1 MKLPTSIENILNE
14 NIVENARLELKR
26 NWNPEPILHT
36 ICAFAN
42 DIDNWGGGYILIGI
56 EEENGRPKMPIT
68 GLELSEIDKIQ
79 KELLAKCKLIQPSYT
94 PIVDVAQYKGKN
106 ILVVWCFGGQTRPY
120 KCPTTLDKDF
130 SKGYSYYIRKMSSTV
145 KATETEQKEL
155 YDMARTIPFDDR
167 MNHEAE
173 IRDLKLPLIQN
184 YLYEIKSDL
193 LKESETMDFMDL
205 CKSMRIVDGTPEYMK
220 PLNVGLMFFNDE
232 PQKFFPYSQIEV
244 VDLRNG
250 PEGDDMTEQIFK
262 GPIDSMIKS
271 ALTYIKN
278 TVIVEKILKIDGQ
291 AEAVRFFNYP
301 YQAIE
306 EALVN
311 AVYHRGYD
319 VREPVEVRI
328 MEDRIHI
335 VSYPG
340 PDRSISEKSIE
351 DKNMI
356 ARKYRNRRIG
366 EFLKELKLTEGRN
379 TGVPKIKRALKNNG
393 SREPEFETNETRDYF
408 ITTIFIHDGFENEVK
423 DRPRTDQEPT
433 KLNEQEIKILEFC
446 KAPHSKKEIMEYM
459 EYKHARNFTILYLK
473 PLLEK
478 GLLQMTIPE
487 KPNHKNQKYITKY

>member
-14 NIVENARLELKR
+14 NIVENARLELKK
-26 NWNPEPILHT
+26 NWNPESILHT

-42 DIDNWGGGYILIGI
+42 DIDNWGGGYILIGV

-68 GLELSEIDKIQ
+68 GLESSEIDNIQ
-79 KELLAKCKLIQPSYT
+79 KDLLAKCKLIQPSYT
-94 PIVDVAQYKGKN
+94 PIVDVVRYKEKN

-120 KCPTTLDKDF
+120 KCPITLDKEF
-130 SKGYSYYIRKMSSTV
+130 SKGNAYYIRKMSSTT
-145 KATETEQKEL
+145 KATEIEQKEL
-155 YDMARTIPFDDR
+155 YDTARTIPFDDR
-167 MNHEAE
+167 MNYEAE

-193 LKESETMDFMDL
+193 LKESENMDFLDL

-232 PQKFFPYSQIEV
+232 PQKFFPYSQIEI

-250 PEGDDMTEQIFK
+250 PEGDNMTEKIFK

-278 TVIVEKILKIDGQ
+278 LVIEERIHKIDGQ
-291 AEAVRFFNYP
+291 AEAERFFNYP

-328 MEDRIHI
+328 MKDRIHI

-340 PDRSISEKSIE
+340 PERSINEKSIAN
-351 DKNMI
+351 KNMI

-379 TGVPKIKRALKNNG
+379 TGIPKIKRALKNNG
-393 SREPEFETNETRDYF
+393 SREPNFETNETRDYF
-408 ITTIFIHDGFENEVK
+408 ITTIYIRDDFEQDKQNRAEDKILDYLNQNQYITTSIASNLLELSSQRARAILSKMVK
-423 DRPRTDQEPT
+423 DELIVADGSYRNR
-433 KLNEQEIKILEFC
+433 
-446 KAPHSKKEIMEYM
+446 
-459 EYKHARNFTILYLK
+459 EYKLK
-473 PLLEK
+473 
-478 GLLQMTIPE
+478 I
-487 KPNHKNQKYITKY
+487 

>member
-14 NIVENARLELKR
+14 NIVENARLELKK

-42 DIDNWGGGYILIGI
+42 DIDNWGGGYILIGV

-68 GLELSEIDKIQ
+68 GLELFEIDRIQ
-79 KELLAKCKLIQPSYT
+79 KDLLAKCKLIQPSYT
-94 PIVDVAQYKGKN
+94 PIVDVAQYKDKN

-120 KCPTTLDKDF
+120 KCPITLDKDF

-167 MNHEAE
+167 MNYEAE
-173 IRDLKLPLIQN
+173 IQDLKLPLIQN

-193 LKESETMDFMDL
+193 LEESEKMDFMDL

-220 PLNVGLMFFNDE
+220 PLNVGLMFFNDD

-250 PEGDDMTEQIFK
+250 PEGDDMTERIFR

-271 ALTYIKN
+271 ALTYISN
-278 TVIVEKILKIDGQ
+278 ILIEEKILKVDGQ
-291 AEAVRFFNYP
+291 AEAIRFFNYP

-311 AVYHRGYD
+311 AVYHRL
-319 VREPVEVRI
+319 
-328 MEDRIHI
+328 
-335 VSYPG
+335 
-340 PDRSISEKSIE
+340 SEAS
-351 DKNMI
+351 DN
-356 ARKYRNRRIG
+356 
-366 EFLKELKLTEGRN
+366 
-379 TGVPKIKRALKNNG
+379 
-393 SREPEFETNETRDYF
+393 
-408 ITTIFIHDGFENEVK
+408 
-423 DRPRTDQEPT
+423 
-433 KLNEQEIKILEFC
+433 
-446 KAPHSKKEIMEYM
+446 
-459 EYKHARNFTILYLK
+459 
-473 PLLEK
+473 
-478 GLLQMTIPE
+478 
-487 KPNHKNQKYITKY
+487 

>member
-14 NIVENARLELKR
+14 NIVENSRLELKK

-42 DIDNWGGGYILIGI
+42 DIDNWGGGYILIGV
-56 EEENGRPKMPIT
+56 EEENGRPKLPIT
-68 GLELSEIDKIQ
+68 GLALSEIDKIQ

-94 PIVDVAQYKGKN
+94 PIVDTAQYEGKN

-120 KCPTTLDKDF
+120 KCPTTLDKNF

-155 YDMARTIPFDDR
+155 YDVARTIPFDDR

-173 IRDLKLPLIQN
+173 IQDLKLPLIQN

-193 LKESETMDFMDL
+193 LKESENMNFIDL

-232 PQKFFPYSQIEV
+232 PQRFFPYSQIEV

-250 PEGDDMTEQIFK
+250 PEGDDMTERIFK

-271 ALTYIKN
+271 ALTFIRN
-278 TVIVEKILKIDGQ
+278 TVIEEKILKIDGQ
-291 AEAVRFFNYP
+291 AEAERFFNYP

-328 MEDRIHI
+328 MDDRIHI

-340 PDRSISEKSIE
+340 PDRSISEKSME
-351 DKNMI
+351 NKNII

-379 TGVPKIKRALKNNG
+379 TGIPKIKRALKNNG
-393 SREPEFETNETRDYF
+393 SRDPIFETNDTRDYF
-408 ITTIFIHDGFENEVK
+408 ITTIFMHDGFENE
-423 DRPRTDQEPT
+423 
-433 KLNEQEIKILEFC
+433 KILC
-446 KAPHSKKEIMEYM
+446 IKTSNKTSNKASDK
-459 EYKHARNFTILYLK
+459 ILDYLK
-473 PLLEK
+473 ENVVITTITASQIL
-478 GLLQMTIPE
+478 GLSTQRARAILGKMAKDGLITAE
-487 KPNHKNQKYITKY
+487 GANKNRKYKRN